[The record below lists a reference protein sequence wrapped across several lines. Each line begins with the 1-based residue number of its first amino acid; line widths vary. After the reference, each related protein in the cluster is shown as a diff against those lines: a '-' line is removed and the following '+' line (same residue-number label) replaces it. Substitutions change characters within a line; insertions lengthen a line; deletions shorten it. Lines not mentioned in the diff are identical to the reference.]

1 MLSNY
6 SNGARLS
13 LEQLDRRD
21 VPSATAVLQGQTLV
35 IKSDGA
41 SDQVFVSEAGGQ
53 VLVSINGQMQAPIAR
68 SAVQSIT
75 FDGGAGDDIFVN
87 STSIF
92 SVAVGGSGRDLLV
105 GGSAGN
111 VLFGGTG
118 NDVLVGG
125 AGNDFLI
132 GESGNDVVFGGA
144 GRDVIFGG
152 AGRDQFVDD
161 DRAHDQFDDR
171 GMDQFDHDE
180 NEFGDDRDGDR
191 HGGSNSGSN
200 SGPGGGGNSGPG

>member
-6 SNGARLS
+6 SNGARLG

-53 VLVSINGQMQAPIAR
+53 VLVTINGQMQAPIAR
-68 SAVQSIT
+68 TAVQAIA

-92 SVAVGGSGRDLLV
+92 SVAVGGTGRDILV
-105 GGSAGN
+105 GGSGGN
-111 VLFGGTG
+111 VFFGGTG

-132 GESGNDVVFGGA
+132 GESGNDAVFGGA
-144 GRDVIFGG
+144 GSDVILGG
-152 AGRDQFVDD
+152 AGRDLFADD
-161 DRAHDQFDDR
+161 DRAHDAFDDR
-171 GMDQFDHDE
+171 GMDQFDQPED
-180 NEFGDDRDGDR
+180 EFGDDRDGDR
-191 HGGSNSGSN
+191 GGSNSGS
-200 SGPGGGGNSGPG
+200 GGGNSGPG